1 MFERIKHL
9 IIKEFIQSFRDR
21 RLLFIIFIAPI
32 FQLLLFGYAIT
43 TDIKN
48 TPTVIM
54 DLDKT
59 AESREFI
66 SEFNNTNYF
75 SLNYYTSSE
84 KEIIDLLDS
93 GKAQLAIKINPG
105 FGKEIKNGSQAKVQA
120 IIDGSNSSSASIILN
135 YVTQIGASYSKNILV
150 ERINYLERLSGKKIV
165 KSIDFFSN
173 ETRIWYNPTLKS
185 RITNIPAVVAFILLV
200 LTIIL
205 TSISIVRER
214 EMGTIEQLIVTPIK
228 PAELILGKTL
238 PFAIIGFADVLLVI
252 SLSYSL
258 FKIPLNGSIALL
270 FLAMVL
276 YLFNTLGIGLFISTI
291 SKTQQQAMMSAFFFT
306 MPSVMLSGFVFPIE
320 NMPKFIQYLTYLNP
334 LKYFL
339 IIINGIFLKGI
350 GIKILWPQML
360 ALGIIGIVILLIS
373 INRFR
378 KRLE

>member
-214 EMGTIEQLIVTPIK
+214 ETGTIEQLIVTPIK